1 EERLRNHFDV
11 GVIGYTTDRST
22 APKPLVGPV
31 LQGANGTL
39 SGRDLVSMVDLVDD
53 PLVIEERQRMVDDG
67 AGGLISTAFK
77 LPVWYGTPPDGAMT
91 GRPRCA
97 ALEYVKNLPSA
108 WCDTPRSSSPPVVLH
123 LTDGEANDGDPEPR
137 AEGLKALST
146 QDGSLLLFNCYISD

>member
-1 EERLRNHFDV
+1 YFDV

-22 APKPLVGPV
+22 PPKPLVGPM

-39 SGRDLVSMVDLVDD
+39 SGRDLVSVVDLVDD
-53 PLVIEERQRMVDDG
+53 PLVIEERQKLVDDG

-77 LPVWYGTPPDGAMT
+77 LPVWYRKPPDAAMNGGPT
-91 GRPRCA
+91 GA
-97 ALEYVKNLPSA
+97 ALEYVKNIASA
-108 WCDTPRSSSPPVVLH
+108 WCDSHRSSFPPVVIH

-146 QDGSLLLFNCYISD
+146 QDGSLLL